1 MTTSA
6 VSRTSARQGVLVVGS
21 VNVDLTTFSDRL
33 PMPGETITGREFTVV
48 LGGKGSNQV
57 VAAGLAGAPASM
69 VGCVGQD
76 GFGDLAIESLRDAGV
91 DLTHLRRLET
101 RTGIAHIRVDAAGE
115 NNIVV
120 VPLANAELDIP
131 QIDEAFAACA
141 ASHAVLLTQLETPYR
156 LTLHTLRRARAAGMI
171 TVLDPAPARELDPAI
186 WPQVSVVTPN
196 ETEAGLLTGVTV
208 SDDES
213 AAAAGRWFVE
223 RGAECAVITRAG
235 QGSTIVSAEGV
246 RHVPAFPVAPVDTTA
261 AGDAFSGYLGA
272 RLAAGDDIAAAVRVA
287 TAAGAITVT
296 RAGASPSL
304 PAVGEV
310 TALLSAADAQ
320 TS

>member
-1 MTTSA
+1 MTTS
-6 VSRTSARQGVLVVGS
+6 TSVMGARQGVLVVGS
-21 VNVDLTTFSDRL
+21 VTVDLTTFSDRL
-33 PMPGETITGREFTVV
+33 PVPGETIIGRDFTLV
-48 LGGKGSNQV
+48 LGGKGANQV

-69 VGCVGQD
+69 VACVGRD
-76 GFGDLAIESLRDAGV
+76 TFGDLATEGLRAAGV
-91 DLTHLRRLET
+91 DLTHVRRVEA

-115 NNIVV
+115 NNIVM
-120 VPLANAELDIP
+120 VPLANDELDIP

-156 LTLHTLRRARAAGMI
+156 LTLHTLQRARAAGMVTI
-171 TVLDPAPARELDPAI
+171 LDPAPARELDPAI
-186 WPQVSVVTPN
+186 WPEVSVVTPN
-196 ETEAGLLTGVTV
+196 ETEAELLTGIAV

-223 RGAECAVITRAG
+223 RGAEYAVITRAG
-235 QGSTIVSAEGV
+235 QGSTIVNAERV
-246 RHVPAFPVAPVDTTA
+246 SHVAAIPVTPVDTTA

-287 TAAGAITVT
+287 TAAGALAVT

-304 PAVGEV
+304 PTAAEV
-310 TALLSAADAQ
+310 DALLASANV
-320 TS
+320 

>member
-1 MTTSA
+1 MTTPA
-6 VSRTSARQGVLVVGS
+6 TSPTKTHRGVLVVGS

-33 PMPGETITGREFTVV
+33 PAPGETITGREFTVV
-48 LGGKGSNQV
+48 LGGKGANQV

-69 VGCVGQD
+69 VGCVGRD
-76 GFGDLAIESLRDAGV
+76 EFGELATESLRAAGV

-120 VPLANAELDIP
+120 VPLANDELDIP
-131 QIDEAFAACA
+131 QIDEAFAACDA
-141 ASHAVLLTQLETPYR
+141 THAVLLTQLETPYR

-171 TVLDPAPARELDPAI
+171 TILDPAPARELDPAI

-196 ETEAGLLTGVTV
+196 ETEAELLTGITV
-208 SDDES
+208 RDDES
-213 AAAAGRWFVE
+213 AAAAGRWFIE
-223 RGAECAVITRAG
+223 RGAAHAVITRAG
-235 QGSTIVSAEGV
+235 QGSTIVDAEGV
-246 RHVPAFPVAPVDTTA
+246 RHVPAIPVTPLDTTA

-272 RLAAGDDIAAAVRVA
+272 RIAAGDDIVAAVRVA
-287 TAAGAITVT
+287 TAAGALTVT

-304 PAVGEV
+304 PAAAEV
-310 TALLSAADAQ
+310 EALLA
-320 TS
+320 TTGV

>member
-1 MTTSA
+1 MSTPETPPA
-6 VSRTSARQGVLVVGS
+6 SARRGVLVVGS

-33 PMPGETITGREFTVV
+33 PVPGETITGREFTVV
-48 LGGKGSNQV
+48 LGGKGANQV

-76 GFGDLAIESLRDAGV
+76 SFGELAIESLRAAGV
-91 DLTHLRRLET
+91 DLAHLRRLET

-120 VPLANAELDIP
+120 VPLANDELDVP

-141 ASHAVLLTQLETPYR
+141 ATHAVLLTQLETPYR

-171 TVLDPAPARELDPAI
+171 TILDPAPARELDPAI

-196 ETEAGLLTGVTV
+196 ETEAGLLTGITV
-208 SDDES
+208 SDDQS

-223 RGAECAVITRAG
+223 RGVEHAVITRAG
-235 QGSTIVSAEGV
+235 QGSTIVEAEGV
-246 RHVPAFPVAPVDTTA
+246 RHVAAIPVTPVDTTA

-272 RLAAGDDIAAAVRVA
+272 RLAAGDDIVSAVRVA
-287 TAAGAITVT
+287 TAAGALTVT
-296 RAGASPSL
+296 RAGAAASL
-304 PAVGEV
+304 PTAAEVDDLLAVQ
-310 TALLSAADAQ
+310 A
-320 TS
+320 